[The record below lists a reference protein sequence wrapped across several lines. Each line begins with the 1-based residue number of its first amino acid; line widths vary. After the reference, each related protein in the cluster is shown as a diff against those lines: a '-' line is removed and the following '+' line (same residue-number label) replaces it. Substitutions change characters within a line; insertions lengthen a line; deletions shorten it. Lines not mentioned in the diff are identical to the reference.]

1 MRKASALIITAGLVM
16 TALTACASPGSA
28 QASCDSTTTAGAATD
43 LVSVTGDLGT
53 APDVNFPTPLKSA
66 TTQRSEII
74 AGSGEKIV
82 AGQLI
87 SAEINIYNG
96 TNGNVIAQG
105 AYDEANAPLFLLN
118 GADISGITDG
128 LLCARVGERA
138 VIVVAPEDGL
148 AGTDTLPAGV
158 APTDTLVVVVDVV
171 KAFLPRAN
179 GVDQTVANGL
189 PAVVLDENGVP
200 GIVVPGG
207 DAPTTLEVGVLKKGA
222 GEKIEEDSNVLVN
235 LIGVLWK
242 DKTVLSSTWSDGSP
256 TQLVPNGVIKGLG
269 TSLIG
274 QTVGS
279 QIVAVIPPDQGYGA
293 TATDT
298 IPAES
303 TLVFVVDILGVN

>member
-16 TALTACASPGSA
+16 TALTACASPGPA
-28 QASCDSTTTAGAATD
+28 QASCDSTTTSGPASE
-43 LVSVTGDLGT
+43 LVSVTGEFGT

-74 AGSGEKIV
+74 AGSGEKIGG
-82 AGQLI
+82 GQLI

-105 AYDEANAPLFLLN
+105 AYDAANVPLFLLN

-128 LLCARVGERA
+128 LLCARVGERV
-138 VIVVAPEDGL
+138 VIVVAPDDGF
-148 AGTDTLPAGV
+148 AGTDSQPAGV

-189 PAVVLDENGVP
+189 PAVVLDEDGVP
-200 GIVVPGG
+200 GVVVPNG
-207 DAPTTLEVGVLKKGA
+207 DAPTTLEVGVLKKGS
-222 GEKIEEDSNVLVN
+222 GEKIEADSNVIVN

-242 DKTVLSSTWSDGSP
+242 DKKVLSSTWSDGSP
-256 TQLVPNGVIKGLG
+256 TQLVPNGVISGLA
-269 TSLIG
+269 TALTG

-298 IPAES
+298 IPAGS
-303 TLVFVVDILGVN
+303 TLVFVVDILGVS

>member
-16 TALTACASPGSA
+16 TALTACATPGTA
-28 QASCDSTTTAGAATD
+28 QASCETTTTSGAASE
-43 LVSVTGDLGT
+43 LVSATGDFGT

-74 AGSGEKIV
+74 AGSGDKLV

-105 AYDEANAPLFLLN
+105 AYDDANVPLFLLN
-118 GADISGITDG
+118 GADITGITDG
-128 LLCARVGERA
+128 LLCARVGERV
-138 VIVVAPEDGL
+138 VIVVAPDDGF
-148 AGTDTLPAGV
+148 AGADTQPAGI
-158 APTDTLVVVVDVV
+158 AATDTLVVVVDVV
-171 KAFLPRAN
+171 KAFLPRAD

-200 GIVVPGG
+200 GVVVPGG

-222 GEKIEEDSNVLVN
+222 GQKVVEDSNVVVN

-242 DKTVLSSTWSDGSP
+242 DKKVVSSTWTDGAP
-256 TQLVPNGVIKGLG
+256 TQIVPNGVLTGLA

-279 QIVAVIPPDQGYGA
+279 QIVAVIPPDQGYRDTA
-293 TATDT
+293 TAS
-298 IPAES
+298 IPAGS
-303 TLVFVVDILGVN
+303 TLIFVVDILGVN